1 MYSCTC
7 LQCNAFVFCFQ
18 SFTLTRKRIVHY
30 TSFDQRKRANAA
42 VLIGAYAVSIPLLSV
57 LLSSSFTG
65 VNYFRLSRGFMPR
78 MESVMSLQI
87 SCSAVS
93 IKTNNPPTS
102 QHRQQIRM

>member
-1 MYSCTC
+1 MFEMYSCTC

-57 LLSSSFTG
+57 LFVFLFHW
-65 VNYFRLSRGFMPR
+65 R
-78 MESVMSLQI
+78 
-87 SCSAVS
+87 
-93 IKTNNPPTS
+93 
-102 QHRQQIRM
+102 